1 MQIADDNANSSLLI
15 NGTELG
21 DGVNEVEPVQYFL
34 YKLGMKPH
42 INSLEIILF
51 DRELLSGLSDFF
63 NFLSWIREPESL
75 ILCKDLG
82 LQMDGIATK
91 CSFC

>member
-42 INSLEIILF
+42 INS
-51 DRELLSGLSDFF
+51 FF
-63 NFLSWIREPESL
+63 QFL
-75 ILCKDLG
+75 ILDKRTGKSYLVQGPRITDGRNSNEMFILLMG
-82 LQMDGIATK
+82 LL
-91 CSFC
+91 